1 MASLIVA
8 VVASMAAGFIVWGA
22 DRRRSRYG
30 IFLLPGLALAAGLL
44 LWVVLQLAGAG
55 SDPDLHWLVWALPPA
70 AAAVAAVTGALII
83 GPAREA
89 RDTAD
94 LERVLRL

>member
-8 VVASMAAGFIVWGA
+8 ALATVAAGFIVWGA

-30 IFLLPGLALAAGLL
+30 IFLLPGMALVAGLL
-44 LWVVLQLAGAG
+44 PWILLQLAGAG
-55 SDPDLHWLVWALPPA
+55 SDPDLYWLVFVLPPA
-70 AAAVAAVTGALII
+70 AGAVGAVVTALVL

-89 RDTAD
+89 RNLAE
-94 LERVLRL
+94 LKLILHS

>member
-8 VVASMAAGFIVWGA
+8 VAASLAAGFIVWGA

-30 IFLLPGLALAAGLL
+30 IFLLPGLGLVAGLL
-44 LWVVLQLAGAG
+44 LWVILQLAGAG
-55 SDPDLHWLVWALPPA
+55 SDPDLHWLVWALPP
-70 AAAVAAVTGALII
+70 VGAAVTAVTTALVL
-83 GPAREA
+83 GPARES
-89 RDTAD
+89 RDTAE